1 MGENV
6 VDDPEAFENLVKNL
20 NNALSKKGTKDKSV
34 KTTRKLVR
42 TLTNNCLPRA
52 MKYKIHLETIG
63 QNRNSMSKTD
73 PDATFMRMKED
84 HMKNGQLKPGYNV
97 QIGTENQFIVGFS
110 IHPKAGDTSCLKEHL
125 EEIKKAYGTMPKKVI
140 ADAGYGSE
148 ENYEYLKE
156 QEIEAY
162 VKYNMFHKE
171 QKTPFKENPFRKE
184 NMAYDAEKDEYT
196 CFHGRKLNN
205 LKTIKR
211 KSSSGY
217 SSQLRVYECEDCS
230 ECPHREKCT
239 KSKEWNRR
247 IEVNVRL
254 EELKQEARQNLMS
267 EVGIALRKR
276 RCIEPIEH
284 ST

>member
-110 IHPKAGDTSCLKEHL
+110 IHPKAG
-125 EEIKKAYGTMPKKVI
+125 
-140 ADAGYGSE
+140 
-148 ENYEYLKE
+148 
-156 QEIEAY
+156 EAY